1 MSSLL
6 TKTQLT
12 AIADQITEIEK
23 ATDAE
28 IVTVLAKQADDYY
41 YIPTLWAAMAG
52 VIAPSALLL
61 LPHWLVLS
69 EILLIQVSL
78 FGVLAL
84 VLRSPVLLRRLIP
97 KRVRHWRASNLARR
111 QFLENNLHHTEG
123 GLGVLI
129 FVSEL
134 ERYVEILADRG
145 VAEQIPNETWAL
157 IVQRFTQKV
166 GQGEVYDGFDQ
177 CLQAVGAELVAKF
190 PITTTKNELPNHLV
204 LI

>member
-1 MSSLL
+1 MGSLL
-6 TKTQLT
+6 TKTQLA

-28 IVTVLAKQADDYY
+28 VVTVLAKQADDYY

-84 VLRSPVLLRRLIP
+84 LLRSPVLLRRLIP

-145 VAEQIPNETWAL
+145 VAEQILTRPGHQLCSALRKKLAKVKSMTAL
-157 IVQRFTQKV
+157 ISACKQW
-166 GQGEVYDGFDQ
+166 GQSLLRSFRS
-177 CLQAVGAELVAKF
+177 L
-190 PITTTKNELPNHLV
+190 LPKMSCPT
-204 LI
+204 ISC

>member
-1 MSSLL
+1 
-6 TKTQLT
+6 
-12 AIADQITEIEK
+12 
-23 ATDAE
+23 
-28 IVTVLAKQADDYY
+28 VLAKQADDYY

-84 VLRSPVLLRRLIP
+84 LLRSPFLLRRLIP
-97 KRVRHWRASNLARR
+97 KQVRHWRASNLARR

-157 IVQRFTQKV
+157 IVQSFTQRV
-166 GQGEVYDGFDQ
+166 GQGEVYEGFDQ
-177 CLQAVGAELVAKF
+177 CLQAVGVELAAKF
-190 PITTTKNELPNHLV
+190 PITQDKNELPNHLV

>member
-1 MSSLL
+1 MSGLL
-6 TKTQLT
+6 TKTQLA

-23 ATDAE
+23 TTDAE

-84 VLRSPVLLRRLIP
+84 LLAQPGLTPALDSQACSALAGEQPGAQAIP
-97 KRVRHWRASNLARR
+97 
-111 QFLENNLHHTEG
+111 
-123 GLGVLI
+123 
-129 FVSEL
+129 
-134 ERYVEILADRG
+134 
-145 VAEQIPNETWAL
+145 
-157 IVQRFTQKV
+157 
-166 GQGEVYDGFDQ
+166 
-177 CLQAVGAELVAKF
+177 
-190 PITTTKNELPNHLV
+190 
-204 LI
+204 

>member
-1 MSSLL
+1 MGSLL
-6 TKTQLT
+6 TKTQLA

-28 IVTVLAKQADDYY
+28 VVTVLAKQADDYY

-84 VLRSPVLLRRLIP
+84 LLRSPVLLRRLIP
-97 KRVRHWRASNLARR
+97 KRVGIGGRATWRAGNSLR
-111 QFLENNLHHTEG
+111 T
-123 GLGVLI
+123 I
-129 FVSEL
+129 CTTPK
-134 ERYVEILADRG
+134 ADSG
-145 VAEQIPNETWAL
+145 
-157 IVQRFTQKV
+157 
-166 GQGEVYDGFDQ
+166 
-177 CLQAVGAELVAKF
+177 C
-190 PITTTKNELPNHLV
+190 
-204 LI
+204 